1 MKRLF
6 FLAASAAALALSSC
20 MEKEDT
26 PPHFV
31 HVESVS
37 FDVPTL
43 SIPETKTYRL
53 QILFTP
59 EDCGNKKI
67 TWYNTNPEAAT
78 VSAEGLITARAEGV
92 TTIGIQTSD
101 MRRTAEVEVTVTP
114 FIADVPITSIV
125 LSATS
130 HDFLVTDD
138 AVTLTANVQP
148 ENPSIPTLE
157 WLSSDEAVATVSQ
170 QGLVTPVGHG
180 RATITARANDGSKQR
195 AECRVTVAGVK
206 DLNYDGADTYYKL
219 IYYPVNIEVTL
230 ADGSKATQTWLDRNL
245 GATKVAEAKGDFAA
259 YGSLFQWSRRADG
272 HEKMNWTSSTAGTLV
287 NGAAGANERTASRA
301 SAGERFIP
309 VSAAPFDW
317 AVETST
323 QEGGLWGGSGGALPD
338 IEAHAPLGDE
348 TQANNPCPAGYRV
361 PSAAELYAMAG
372 AMLNTTVKHGS
383 AAAATPAVTDPGK
396 AFAESALHIPSPGF
410 TAHNNGSVANAGSA
424 GALWVATSGSPSGG
438 NYNNGCRLYFA
449 SGAVQTTPYYRAR
462 GCTVRCI
469 RDTPLETT
477 DLTD

>member
-125 LSATS
+125 LSAAS

-287 NGAAGANERTASRA
+287 NGIMENNEQVPSRA
-301 SAGERFIP
+301 DAGHDKFIP
-309 VSAAPFDW
+309 RPTAPNDWTADVST
-317 AVETST
+317 VET
-323 QEGGLWGGSGGALPD
+323 GLWGGKYIDL
-338 IEAHAPLGDE
+338 EWHAPLDDP
-348 TQANNPCPAGYRV
+348 TNVNNPCPPGYRV
-361 PSAAELYAMAG
+361 PTVNEFRAMV
-372 AMLNTTVKHGS
+372 NTLLGVTMADHGKTLS
-383 AAAATPAVTDPGK
+383 ISDPNTPL
-396 AFAESALHIPSPGF
+396 AESDLHLP
-410 TAHNNGSVANAGSA
+410 TAGVISSATKMPKAEYASVRGAYWTNSSSA
-424 GALWVATSGSPSGG
+424 KQGN
-438 NYNNGCRLYFA
+438 NYNKANRLMFFA
-449 SGAVQTTPYYRAR
+449 THLSSSTVERAC
-462 GCTVRCI
+462 GYSVRCI